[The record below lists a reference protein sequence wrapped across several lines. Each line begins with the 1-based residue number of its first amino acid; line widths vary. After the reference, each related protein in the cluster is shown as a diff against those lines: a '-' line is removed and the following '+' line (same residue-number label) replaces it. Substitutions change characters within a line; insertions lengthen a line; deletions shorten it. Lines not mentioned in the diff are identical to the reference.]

1 MVRSS
6 TGPATEELLALAEKY
21 TTLARLRARRE
32 TLEAEGAL
40 AFADDERDARL
51 GDFRRVARAF
61 PGALRELDR
70 SSAQLLA
77 AKAAAVAAEIAAQRA
92 APSPR
97 PAPARAWIAIVLDYH
112 ATWRELLAIKLFLAR
127 RRPAPAPLSDE
138 DVDACRQWYDT
149 LPEHDR
155 RVGWPL
161 DAASLDLLRRPPG
174 GRVTPF
180 VWRHLVQL
188 HGVPQAVLVEAI
200 FGAPEDVPPPP
211 ESIQR

>member
-1 MVRSS
+1 M
-6 TGPATEELLALAEKY
+6 LDDLQALAEKY
-21 TTLARLRARRE
+21 RTLARLRARRE
-32 TLEAEGAL
+32 ELEAAGSL
-40 AFADDERDARL
+40 GFADDERDARL

-70 SSAQLLA
+70 SSAELLS
-77 AKAAAVAAEIAAQRA
+77 AKAAAVAAELEAQRA
-92 APSPR
+92 DPAR
-97 PAPARAWIAIVLDYH
+97 TAPARAWIAIVLDYH

-127 RRPAPAPLSDE
+127 RRPAPASLSE
-138 DVDACRQWYDT
+138 DDVAACRQWYDT
-149 LPEHDR
+149 LPAIDR

-180 VWRHLVQL
+180 VWKRLSERHGLPEAALVQ
-188 HGVPQAVLVEAI
+188 AI
-200 FGAPEDVPPPP
+200 FGTPDDVSRPP

>member
-6 TGPATEELLALAEKY
+6 TGLATEELLALAEKY

-32 TLEAEGAL
+32 ALEAAGAL
-40 AFADDERDARL
+40 AFADDERDERL

-77 AKAAAVAAEIAAQRA
+77 AKAAAVAAEIAAQAA

-97 PAPARAWIAIVLDYH
+97 PARAWIAIVLDYH

-127 RRPAPAPLSDE
+127 RRPVPAPLSDD
-138 DVDACRQWYDT
+138 DVLACRQWYDT

-180 VWRHLVQL
+180 VWRHLVEL
-188 HGVPQAVLVEAI
+188 HGVPQAELVEAI
-200 FGAPEDVPPPP
+200 FGTPEDVPPPP